1 MFTFLAMTALS
12 ALPALK
18 PLQPPL
24 AIFTVE
30 VLQAGVT
37 ARDGDTLL
45 RYAGP
50 QCPTQAV
57 SGLRAMSAAL
67 TMIERVQRWLD
78 ENPGAEARLF
88 KKGTLGVVMKHV
100 SQGAFTALVPC
111 KTVAPVE
118 GWKWPASDFG
128 KLCTSELAAPPVE
141 QFMTVKNVPSSAMIV
156 RPAATAC
163 QPRLS
168 VAMFDP
174 KGKTRAVLHA
184 DFGGVMSAVVV
195 GDRCQL
201 ELVYDPNLEAF
212 KGEWKSCKG

>member
-1 MFTFLAMTALS
+1 MFPVLAATVLS

-30 VLQAGVT
+30 VLQAGG
-37 ARDGDTLL
+37 AAQDGDTLL
-45 RYAGP
+45 RYAGAE
-50 QCPTQAV
+50 CPAQAV
-57 SGLRAMSAAL
+57 SGLRAMGAAL
-67 TMIERVQRWLD
+67 TMIEKLQRWLD
-78 ENPGAEARLF
+78 ENPGAEAKLF
-88 KKGTLGVVMKHV
+88 KKGTLGGVMKNV
-100 SQGAFTALVPC
+100 SQGAFTPLVPC

-118 GWKWPASDFG
+118 DWKWPATDFG
-128 KLCTSELAAPPVE
+128 KLCPSKLPASPVE
-141 QFMTVKNVPSSAMIV
+141 QFMTVKNVPSAAMIV

-168 VAMFDP
+168 IAMFDP

-201 ELVYDPNLEAF
+201 ELTYDPNIEAF